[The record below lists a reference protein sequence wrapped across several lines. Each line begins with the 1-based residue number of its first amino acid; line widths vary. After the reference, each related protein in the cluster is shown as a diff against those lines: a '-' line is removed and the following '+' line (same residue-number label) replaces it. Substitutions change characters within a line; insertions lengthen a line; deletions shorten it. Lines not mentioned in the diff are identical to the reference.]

1 MYTSTYIIIIIIIF
15 NNLLYNNY
23 ILNTVDLNN
32 ILTILHS
39 DHFVISITSTQ
50 FQLFPFASIDTY
62 QTIAY
67 SKLVHL
73 ENTKSSTSYANNTKQ
88 PT

>member
-39 DHFVISITSTQ
+39 DHFVISIN
-50 FQLFPFASIDTY
+50 
-62 QTIAY
+62 QTTAY